1 MRVMK
6 LMIKVSMILIIAQFA
21 LAACSVLAPAPTAT
35 PVPTA
40 TNTPELPTAT
50 STPTVTP
57 SPTPIRTPPALPG
70 MFQSTILNP
79 LDTPHSYISDT
90 CQYLKDR
97 WDPQKSTPGTVVMVI
112 MYHSITN
119 DPPPYK
125 DNQIGQDYHLQ
136 TMKHAAEKGF
146 IAISPDQLLGFLE
159 TNARIPAR
167 SLLLI
172 SDDRH
177 QADFFTTH
185 FTPYLQQFGWGP
197 VTMSWIS
204 TDTTPQEYYDP
215 LRELIQQNLL
225 DIQAHGVVHNTP
237 ITEYSTDDYIRGE
250 LNGSIQFIQDHFG
263 TKPIAYIWP
272 GGGFTLRGVQLARE
286 AGYQLGFTINPRG
299 PLMFNWIPLSD
310 TKDPMRPSYLP
321 EGGLA
326 DPLLVL
332 PRYWSTDADRRLDE
346 VIAIGDSAAAN
357 AAATRDI
364 EMLYYDIVC
373 KETYGPIPSP

>member
-1 MRVMK
+1 MK
-6 LMIKVSMILIIAQFA
+6 LTSRIVISIFLAQLILTGCAVF
-21 LAACSVLAPAPTAT
+21 APAPTAT
-35 PVPTA
+35 PLLTATFTPVPPTA
-40 TNTPELPTAT
+40 TATA
-50 STPTVTP
+50 TVTP

-70 MFQSTILNP
+70 TFQSSVLNP
-79 LDTPHSYISDT
+79 LDTPHTYINDT

-97 WDPQKSTPGTVVMVI
+97 WDPNKSAPGTVVMVI

-136 TMKHAAEKGF
+136 TLQHAADKGF
-146 IAISPDQLLGFLE
+146 MAISPEQLLGFLQ
-159 TNARIPAR
+159 NNDRIPPR

-177 QADFFTTH
+177 QAEFFTTH
-185 FTPYLQQFGWGP
+185 FKPYQQQWSWGP

-204 TDTTPQEYYDP
+204 TDATPQEYYKP
-215 LRELIQQNLL
+215 LLKLMQQGWL

-250 LNGSIQFIQDHFG
+250 LGGSIQFIKDHFG
-263 TKPIAYIWP
+263 TTPIAYIWP
-272 GGGFTLRGVQLARE
+272 GGGFSLRGVQLARE
-286 AGYQLGFTINPRG
+286 LGYQLGFTINPRG
-299 PLMFNWIPLSD
+299 PVMFNWVPLSD

-321 EGGLA
+321 EGGMA

-346 VIAIGDSAAAN
+346 VTAIGDAAAAEAAAN
-357 AAATRDI
+357 RET
-364 EMLYYDIVC
+364 ELLYYDIVC
-373 KETYGPIPSP
+373 KDTYGPIPTP